1 MCKSESDRAAGKRN
15 TPCDWARCVK
25 ERGLTRISPTVL
37 RSSLSFLSCF
47 SFPVFSVVSSLL
59 YICFVGGSHFSL
71 LRSLPSLF
79 TSCRKSSFR
88 LHEYKRAFFG
98 VVVCATL
105 ALFPRCF
112 SVVHLDNK
120 VARNT
125 GEGFCL
131 LSGSLADLSD

>member
-1 MCKSESDRAAGKRN
+1 MREGKRVDEDLSYSPSVLSLVLVMFLF
-15 TPCDWARCVK
+15 PCLFR
-25 ERGLTRISPTVL
+25 RLQHTVD
-37 RSSLSFLSCF
+37 F
-47 SFPVFSVVSSLL
+47 
-59 YICFVGGSHFSL
+59 FVASSHFSP

-79 TSCRKSSFR
+79 SSCRKSSCR

-105 ALFPRCF
+105 TLFPRCF

-120 VARNT
+120 VARST

-131 LSGSLADLSD
+131 LPGSLVDLSA

>member
-1 MCKSESDRAAGKRN
+1 MQLQA
-15 TPCDWARCVK
+15 
-25 ERGLTRISPTVL
+25 
-37 RSSLSFLSCF
+37 
-47 SFPVFSVVSSLL
+47 
-59 YICFVGGSHFSL
+59 
-71 LRSLPSLF
+71 
-79 TSCRKSSFR
+79 R

-105 ALFPRCF
+105 ALSPRCF

-131 LSGSLADLSD
+131 LPGSLVDLSA